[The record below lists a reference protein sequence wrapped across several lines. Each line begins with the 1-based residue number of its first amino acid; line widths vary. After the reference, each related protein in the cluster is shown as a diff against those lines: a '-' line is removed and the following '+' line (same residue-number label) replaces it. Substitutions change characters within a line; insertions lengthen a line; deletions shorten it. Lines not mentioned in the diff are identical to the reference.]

1 LIDLDTGGH
10 FGAALPLPA
19 GAADDVSAG
28 AELDG
33 DCAGGLSPHAATMAP
48 TAAMV
53 ARSATITIFFMI
65 VFSSEGSERFVNR
78 ALMPQL
84 CPARQS
90 RDVLM
95 CCRPFDVLS
104 EKEQP

>member
-1 LIDLDTGGH
+1 
-10 FGAALPLPA
+10 
-19 GAADDVSAG
+19 VSAG

-48 TAAMV
+48 IAVMA
-53 ARSATITIFFMI
+53 ARSATITMFFMI
-65 VFSSEGSERFVNR
+65 DFSSESERVVDR

-95 CCRPFDVLS
+95 CC
-104 EKEQP
+104 